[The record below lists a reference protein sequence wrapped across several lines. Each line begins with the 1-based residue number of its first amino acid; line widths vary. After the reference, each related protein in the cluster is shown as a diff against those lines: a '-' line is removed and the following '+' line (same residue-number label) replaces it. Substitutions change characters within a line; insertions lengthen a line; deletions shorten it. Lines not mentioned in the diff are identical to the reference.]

1 MKIKQTPYKSLI
13 SGHRTS
19 SKFDS
24 TIYFREVEL
33 ADTSPIERF
42 ISQRELLTRILGRED
57 DSDEWRTKAN
67 LSIIGIVSGVESY
80 FRSIIRR
87 VLISDDDSR
96 AHSYRNKVSYGA
108 VLFHLS
114 HLLPEAL
121 LEDCTFVS
129 KETIVKNI
137 NNFLGLAINPQ
148 QIPALDAALDEFEK
162 VCHLRHC
169 IAHRSGLLGS
179 KNAIELG
186 LDKFSTYLEKPISPT
201 LDSVNNVFNICQN
214 LVLEFNDQIF
224 DRIIIRSIP
233 KGIWTGD
240 LRKDKKTFT
249 PLFAIFSP
257 TPNDQ
262 DELRK
267 SYRSFTNHFGI

>member
-1 MKIKQTPYKSLI
+1 MKAKQTPYKSLV
-13 SGHRTS
+13 SGPRTS

-24 TIYFREVEL
+24 TIYFRDVEL
-33 ADTSPIERF
+33 IDSSPIERF
-42 ISQRELLTRILGRED
+42 ISQREILTKILGKED
-57 DSDEWRTKAN
+57 DSEEWRIKAN
-67 LSIIGIVSGVESY
+67 LAIIGIVSGVESY
-80 FRSIIRR
+80 FRAIIRR
-87 VLISDDDSR
+87 VLISDEDSR

-121 LEDCTFVS
+121 LEDSTFVS
-129 KETIVKNI
+129 KETILKNVK
-137 NNFLGLAINPQ
+137 NFLGLPINPQ
-148 QIPALDAALDEFEK
+148 QVPALDTALDEFEK

-186 LDKFSTYLEKPISPT
+186 LDKFSIYLEKPISPT

-224 DRIIIRSIP
+224 DCIVTRSIP

-240 LRKDKKTFT
+240 LRKDKKIYS
-249 PLFAIFSP
+249 PLFATFSP
-257 TPNDQ
+257 TPNDM
-262 DELRK
+262 DELRR